1 MLYCYIAHVPC
12 QCHTISSS
20 KATTWEK
27 GLQLVKLQ
35 VALYSGTKATMR
47 VKSFPLKS
55 GCQTLLVSSER
66 QGPKTKTRPV

>member
-1 MLYCYIAHVPC
+1 MPMPHHFFIEGDNMG
-12 QCHTISSS
+12 
-20 KATTWEK
+20 KR
-27 GLQLVKLQ
+27 LQLVKLQ

-47 VKSFPLKS
+47 VKSFPLKF